1 MPDPEIDM
9 AANGN
14 VSFFFLREWEKMIH
28 RGHRTSYS
36 FTSVCIS
43 SYFSLF
49 WLSALKNCVALCAGM
64 CVCVRVQTRLDAN
77 HP

>member
-28 RGHRTSYS
+28 RGHRTKAILSPLCASAAIFLYS
-36 FTSVCIS
+36 GCLHLKIVLPYVLVCVSVC
-43 SYFSLF
+43 
-49 WLSALKNCVALCAGM
+49 
-64 CVCVRVQTRLDAN
+64 VCKLV
-77 HP
+77 